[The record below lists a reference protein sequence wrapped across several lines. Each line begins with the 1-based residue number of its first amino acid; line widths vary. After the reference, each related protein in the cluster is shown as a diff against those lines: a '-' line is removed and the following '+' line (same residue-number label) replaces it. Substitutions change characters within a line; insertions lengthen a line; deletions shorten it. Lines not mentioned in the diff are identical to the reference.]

1 MKKHFVTSWRL
12 WVSWAALLTLVIAI
26 PVKAD
31 ITDLFGDLEVTKA
44 VDKLTAVAG
53 ETVTF
58 TITMKNNHAAI
69 TATNVKVIDG
79 LPFALNFVSSS
90 KTLDIDGL
98 VLLWEEQTLAPGAT
112 ATLTVVTQVKQGE
125 SGEIENC
132 AAMPAAIGSNGFF
145 DTNVSNNFSCVTINA
160 TSGNPTPPP
169 PHTNLW

>member
-58 TITMKNNHAAI
+58 TIPMKNNPAAI
-69 TATNVKVIDG
+69 TATNVKVI
-79 LPFALNFVSSS
+79 
-90 KTLDIDGL
+90 
-98 VLLWEEQTLAPGAT
+98 VLHVNGKGNSFT
-112 ATLTVVTQVKQGE
+112 
-125 SGEIENC
+125 SY
-132 AAMPAAIGSNGFF
+132 GSQFIHSF
-145 DTNVSNNFSCVTINA
+145 
-160 TSGNPTPPP
+160 
-169 PHTNLW
+169 